1 MFAVLL
7 ATLAACTAGGDSAA
21 DSAAPETPTITF
33 LSPADGDTVTA
44 GDVPFS
50 VIVEHFAL
58 VDLAKD
64 NEGEPEG
71 YIGVS
76 VDGTEVLQTSET
88 TFDLALGTEGAVTV
102 EAELFF
108 SDGDG
113 LDEAFG
119 ETISASISLTVAA
132 L

>member
-1 MFAVLL
+1 LLL
-7 ATLAACTAGGDSAA
+7 AALGACTDGGASSQDTAA
-21 DSAAPETPTITF
+21 TEMPTITF
-33 LSPADGDTVTA
+33 LSPTTGDSVTA

-58 VDLAKD
+58 VALAKD

-71 YIGVS
+71 YIGVR
-76 VDGTEVLQTSET
+76 VDGAEVLQTAET
-88 TFDLALGTEGAVTV
+88 NFSLTLTTEGPVTV

-113 LDEAFG
+113 LEESFG
-119 ETISASISLTVAA
+119 ESVSVSLELTVAA
-132 L
+132 Q